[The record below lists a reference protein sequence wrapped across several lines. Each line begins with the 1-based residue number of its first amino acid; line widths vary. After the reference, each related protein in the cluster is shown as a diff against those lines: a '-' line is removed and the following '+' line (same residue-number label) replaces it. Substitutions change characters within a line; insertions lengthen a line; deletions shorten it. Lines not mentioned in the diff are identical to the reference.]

1 MENAVKE
8 RIKEVLHYKKITLS
22 GFAGDNN
29 ALQKKLSRQI
39 NLGGGLTFETI
50 SAILER
56 YPDISAEWL
65 LRGNGEMHKAS
76 APADTNQIS
85 EVEAKRIKEGEGYL
99 KLIKTQN
106 EQIKLQQEQ
115 INTLIELLDNK
126 NYEN

>member
-76 APADTNQIS
+76 AHADTNQIS
-85 EVEAKRIKEGEGYL
+85 EVGESYL

-115 INTLIELLDNK
+115 INTLIGLLDNK

>member
-56 YPDISAEWL
+56 YPNISAEWL

-85 EVEAKRIKEGEGYL
+85 EVGESYL

-115 INTLIELLDNK
+115 INTLIDLLGSK
-126 NYEN
+126 SYEN

>member
-76 APADTNQIS
+76 ALADTNQIS
-85 EVEAKRIKEGEGYL
+85 EIGESYL

>member
-85 EVEAKRIKEGEGYL
+85 EVGESYL

-115 INTLIELLDNK
+115 INTLIDLLGSK